1 MGRCLPDTVPLESGS
16 HRNKI
21 CLRSKGWGQVNFIA
35 RDRYDRGGRIWIGE
49 VLGVTGPLGKQ
60 VSGVGQGGMVDARF
74 ELVRARSTGLT
85 SSKAEGRMF
94 KAKLLLLK
102 LAFNSMSGDG
112 EGDEV
117 GFRIGKRMT
126 VPSVEFPTQ
135 GGACVQVYG
144 ILKNRGER
152 EGWLTVDESAPANR
166 DVHVIAVAGK
176 VCLYGNVLRVLQKVD
191 G

>member
-1 MGRCLPDTVPLESGS
+1 MPPPDTVPLESEVTETRYVFGVKVGVKLTSLLGIVTIVVDEFGS
-16 HRNKI
+16 ARYWVSPVHWENK
-21 CLRSKGWGQVNFIA
+21 
-35 RDRYDRGGRIWIGE
+35 YP
-49 VLGVTGPLGKQ
+49 VLGRVE
-60 VSGVGQGGMVDARF
+60 MVDVRF

-85 SSKAEGRMF
+85 ESGRQDVQGEVASF
-94 KAKLLLLK
+94 ETGVQ
-102 LAFNSMSGDG
+102 FHVRRDG

-152 EGWLTVDESAPANR
+152 GMADR
-166 DVHVIAVAGK
+166 
-176 VCLYGNVLRVLQKVD
+176 
-191 G
+191 

>member
-1 MGRCLPDTVPLESGS
+1 M
-16 HRNKI
+16 
-21 CLRSKGWGQVNFIA
+21 
-35 RDRYDRGGRIWIGE
+35 
-49 VLGVTGPLGKQ
+49 GVTGPLGKQ
-60 VSGVGQGGMVDARF
+60 VSGVGQGGNGGVRF

-85 SSKAEGRMF
+85 ESGRQDVQGEVASF
-94 KAKLLLLK
+94 ETGVQ
-102 LAFNSMSGDG
+102 FHVRRDG

-152 EGWLTVDESAPANR
+152 EGWLTVDESAPADR
-166 DVHVIAVAGK
+166 GVHVIAVAGK